1 MNTATRIE
9 TNTPMT
15 LRFAGHIIS
24 AAIVVATIVVGLYVA
39 RLYYMYPRTDDAY
52 VRANSVGIAPHV
64 SGPITE
70 LPIVDNQYVK
80 QGDLLFVVDP
90 RPYQSALDAATAKL
104 QLTELNIKALEDAIR
119 TAKSDQVRL
128 EADAAYATQYL
139 KRIEPLLAKHFVT
152 ANDVFNARSRV
163 SAAEAA
169 VQAARSDVGKA
180 QNQLGQ
186 YGDINALRK
195 AAEAAVYDAKLNV
208 GYCYVRAPYNGWV
221 TNLNIAEGQYA
232 NEGREVVSLIDDR
245 KWYVIANFRETF
257 LSHIQPGM
265 TAEVF
270 ILAYPNKRFRGR
282 VQGVGWAL
290 FQQNG
295 ATVEGL
301 PQTEATL
308 NWVRLSQRFP
318 VRIVLED
325 RDPKFPFRMGTTAV
339 VTIQGYRDQD
349 QREQRS
355 TTMSAPVSGRLR
367 RTGVPASSSAWMVR
381 AAWSV
386 ALAGACAQLTKIT
399 HRLSPRLGCHDW
411 RRRGRE
417 LSRQQPARH
426 VHRVAAGGCGTDDVS
441 AQSGDVSDRGSDCV
455 VGIGGDG
462 WDTGRNAVADAP
474 VSVRDIFVLD
484 LPGNDS

>member
-1 MNTATRIE
+1 MPAATE
-9 TNTPMT
+9 TSEASMT
-15 LRFAGHIIS
+15 LRFAGHVLS
-24 AAIVVATIVVGLYVA
+24 AAIVIAAIVVGLYVA
-39 RLYYMYPRTDDAY
+39 RLYYIYPRTDDAY

-90 RPYQSALDAATAKL
+90 RPYQAVLDATTAKL
-104 QLTELNIKALEDAIR
+104 QLTELDIKALEDAIR
-119 TAKSDQVRL
+119 TAKSDQIRL
-128 EADAAYATQYL
+128 EADAAYARQYL
-139 KRIEPLLAKHFVT
+139 ARIEPLLAKHFVT

-163 SAAEAA
+163 NASEAA
-169 VQAARSDVGKA
+169 VEAASSDVRKA

-208 GYCYVRAPYNGWV
+208 GYCYVRAPYNGYV

-232 NEGREVVSLIDDR
+232 NEGRQVVSLIDDR

-257 LSHIQPGM
+257 LSHIEPGM

-290 FQQNG
+290 YQQNG
-295 ATVEGL
+295 ASVEGL
-301 PQTEATL
+301 PQVDATL

-325 RDPKFPFRMGTTAV
+325 RDPKFPFRMGNTAV
-339 VTIQGYRDQD
+339 VTIQGYRDQNCRD
-349 QREQRS
+349 QNQRDQDSREQS
-355 TTMSAPVSGRLR
+355 N
-367 RTGVPASSSAWMVR
+367 
-381 AAWSV
+381 
-386 ALAGACAQLTKIT
+386 
-399 HRLSPRLGCHDW
+399 H
-411 RRRGRE
+411 
-417 LSRQQPARH
+417 
-426 VHRVAAGGCGTDDVS
+426 
-441 AQSGDVSDRGSDCV
+441 
-455 VGIGGDG
+455 
-462 WDTGRNAVADAP
+462 
-474 VSVRDIFVLD
+474 
-484 LPGNDS
+484 

>member
-1 MNTATRIE
+1 MAAAGE
-9 TNTPMT
+9 TDEASMT
-15 LRFAGHIIS
+15 LRFAGHLLS
-24 AAIVVATIVVGLYVA
+24 AAIVGAAIVVGLYVA
-39 RLYYMYPRTDDAY
+39 RLYYVYPRTDDAY

-104 QLTELNIKALEDAIR
+104 QLTELDIKALEDSIR
-119 TAKSDQVRL
+119 TAQSDRIRM
-128 EADAAYATQYL
+128 EADAAYAKQYL
-139 KRIEPLLAKHFVT
+139 ARIEPLLGKHFVT

-163 SAAEAA
+163 NASEAA
-169 VQAARSDVGKA
+169 VEAAHSSVLKA

-186 YGDINALRK
+186 YGNINALRK

-208 GYCYVRAPYNGWV
+208 GYCSVRAPYNGYV
-221 TNLNIAEGQYA
+221 TNLNIAVGQYA

-257 LSHIQPGM
+257 LSHIEPGM

-290 FQQNG
+290 YQPNG
-295 ATVEGL
+295 ASVEGL
-301 PQTEATL
+301 PQVDATL

-325 RDPKFPFRMGTTAV
+325 RDPKFPFRMGNTAV

-349 QREQRS
+349 CRDQ
-355 TTMSAPVSGRLR
+355 
-367 RTGVPASSSAWMVR
+367 SS
-381 AAWSV
+381 
-386 ALAGACAQLTKIT
+386 
-399 HRLSPRLGCHDW
+399 H
-411 RRRGRE
+411 
-417 LSRQQPARH
+417 
-426 VHRVAAGGCGTDDVS
+426 
-441 AQSGDVSDRGSDCV
+441 
-455 VGIGGDG
+455 
-462 WDTGRNAVADAP
+462 
-474 VSVRDIFVLD
+474 
-484 LPGNDS
+484 